1 MPKTVKVLAMP
12 FMAKCVSC
20 GYVLWANRSA
30 MLRLLMKQH
39 DSESHDA
46 TDSEDFD
53 FCTWVITKINSYA
66 YAQISMASK
75 RPAFWKAIRTSPK
88 TL

>member
-20 GYVLWANRSA
+20 GYVLWANTSA
-30 MLRLLMKQH
+30 FLKMLMKQH
-39 DSESHDA
+39 DSESHD
-46 TDSEDFD
+46 TMDSEDFD

-75 RPAFWKAIRTSPK
+75 SPAFWKAIRTSPK